1 MFYGKEVMSATT
13 QTAPEPIPRPSGS
26 PTNFTQAMELY
37 RTNYID
43 YRATGKAEYKIAYE
57 NAEKWI
63 QQYLNTMR
71 TGIANDAAGIQK
83 FVQDYQDANPELV
96 ELQRKFQVI
105 RETGPKLQD
114 QYSTVRRLNT
124 ERPEVDYT
132 SYYIRGGLIVAVLGL
147 VFVLSR

>member
-1 MFYGKEVMSATT
+1 
-13 QTAPEPIPRPSGS
+13 
-26 PTNFTQAMELY
+26 MELY
-37 RTNYID
+37 RINYID
-43 YRATGKAEYKIAYE
+43 YRATGRAEYKIAYE

-63 QQYLNTMR
+63 QRYLDSMR
-71 TGIANDAAGIQK
+71 TGIARDAANVQS
-83 FVQDYQDANPELV
+83 FVQEYQTANPELV

-124 ERPEVDYT
+124 ERPEMDYT
-132 SYYIRGGLIVAVLGL
+132 SYYIRGGLIVAALGL

>member
-1 MFYGKEVMSATT
+1 MSAVSVN
-13 QTAPEPIPRPSGS
+13 APDPIPRPAGS

-37 RTNYID
+37 RINYID
-43 YRATGKAEYKIAYE
+43 YRATGRAEYKIAYE

-63 QQYLNTMR
+63 QRYLDSMR
-71 TGIANDAAGIQK
+71 TGIARDAANVQS
-83 FVQDYQDANPELV
+83 FVQEYQTANPELV

-124 ERPEVDYT
+124 ERPEMDYT
-132 SYYIRGGLIVAVLGL
+132 SYYIRGGLIVAALGL

>member
-1 MFYGKEVMSATT
+1 MSAVT
-13 QTAPEPIPRPSGS
+13 QNAPDPIPRPSGS

-37 RTNYID
+37 RANYID
-43 YRATGKAEYKIAYE
+43 YRATGRAEYKIAYE

-63 QQYLNTMR
+63 QQYLSTMR
-71 TGIANDAAGIQK
+71 TGIANDAANVQAFIQE
-83 FVQDYQDANPELV
+83 YQTANPELV

-114 QYSTVRRLNT
+114 QYSTLRRVNT
-124 ERPEVDYT
+124 ERPEVEYT
-132 SYYIRGGLIVAVLGL
+132 SYYVRGALIVAALGL